1 LVIAMARL
9 LDALLLVDALA
20 RTAARAVG
28 TQSHLGRHLR
38 AATADLRRQLATHA
52 MAEEAATFDPK
63 TDLKRIFSAAEAAG
77 LSWPDMRDALNDYHT
92 QSDRPRC
99 SGTGR

>member
-1 LVIAMARL
+1 MARL
-9 LDALLLVDALA
+9 LDALITLDTLA

-28 TQSHLGRHLR
+28 TQSHLGHQLR
-38 AATADLRRQLATHA
+38 DAADTLRSQIAARAL
-52 MAEEAATFDPK
+52 AEEAATFDPK
-63 TDLKRIFSAAEAAG
+63 TDLMRIFAAAEVAG

-92 QSDRPRC
+92 QSGQPRC